1 MKLSVLF
8 RSLAIVLFCVIWDL
22 SIRPFIPF
30 AGLMEPLL
38 ASVVILTLLQQRQAS
53 WTVALLGALC
63 LDAFR
68 FDAWPWFTLFMLVY
82 VLVLQLLATHVLTN
96 RSFYSAF
103 VLLAI
108 GRLIGWLV
116 LWLTHESLA
125 LWPMPFGL
133 STRWTGILIQLGLDA
148 AWVFLWYFFVSY
160 WARRG
165 PARYAQ
171 PKWFA

>member
-1 MKLSVLF
+1 MSVRVIIGSIL
-8 RSLAIVLFCVIWDL
+8 LAIVCVLWD
-22 SIRPFIPF
+22 IAVRPFVPL

-38 ASVVILTLLQQRQAS
+38 ATVVVLTLLQQRQAS
-53 WTVALLGALC
+53 WTIALIGALS

-68 FDAWPWFTLFMLVY
+68 LDSWPWLTIFICVY
-82 VLVLQLLATHVLTN
+82 VLVLQLLVTHVLTN

-103 VLLAI
+103 ALLAI

-116 LWLTHESLA
+116 LWLSHESIA
-125 LWPMPFGL
+125 LWPLPFGL
-133 STRWTGILIQLGLDA
+133 TSRWLGGVIQLVLDA
-148 AWVFLWYFFVSY
+148 IWIMLWYLVVSY
-160 WARRG
+160 MARRG